1 MAARAHP
8 ISVAVLLDYREEQ
21 WRSMDFVGE
30 MLLENL
36 TRHAATVKPTAVLPA
51 FRHRAS
57 RLPFLPHKP
66 ALTIDR
72 GLNRLVDYPKS
83 IARLPATDL
92 LHVIDHSY
100 SHLLNAR
107 PDARALV
114 TCHDLDAFRCILR
127 PTEEPRSLAFR
138 WMTSRLLQG
147 FRRAA
152 HVACDTSAVRDEVL
166 QYGLMPADRASVVH
180 NGVHPSCVPYP
191 SREADEERDALLG
204 ADAGGGPFLMHVGT
218 TISRKNV
225 EFLLRVLAR
234 IHVSAPSVRL
244 LRVGG
249 PLTAAQRQLAA
260 ELGLDARIIELPF
273 LNRPVL
279 ASFYRKAALVLQPS
293 LREGFGLP
301 VAEAMACGTPVIAS
315 RIRVLEEV
323 GGPAASYC
331 SVSDETEWTDV
342 TTRLLQEREN
352 EPQRWK
358 ARQQSSVE
366 RAARFTW
373 AENARKIVELYERLD
388 DERDC
393 PAGAQ
398 RAPSP

>member
-1 MAARAHP
+1 
-8 ISVAVLLDYREEQ
+8 
-21 WRSMDFVGE
+21 MDFVGE
-30 MLLENL
+30 MLLEHL
-36 TRHAATVKPTAVLPA
+36 APHATTVTPIGVLPT

-57 RLPFLPHKP
+57 RLPFAPRGP

-83 IARLPATDL
+83 LARLPATDL

-107 PDARALV
+107 PDASALI

-127 PTEEPRSLAFR
+127 PAEEPRSLAFR
-138 WMTSRLLQG
+138 WMTSRLLGG

-166 QYGLMPADRASVVH
+166 EYGLMPSDRVSVVH
-180 NGVHPSCVPYP
+180 NGVHPTCVPYP
-191 SREADEERDALLG
+191 SREADAGRDALLG
-204 ADAGGGPFLMHVGT
+204 PESGSGPFLMHVGT

-234 IHVSAPSVRL
+234 VRATVPGVGL

-249 PLTAAQRQLAA
+249 PLTAAQQRLATD
-260 ELGLDARIIELPF
+260 LRLDDRIIQLPF
-273 LNRPVL
+273 LSRSVL
-279 ASFYRKAALVLQPS
+279 ASFYRLAALVLQPS

-315 RIRVLEEV
+315 RIPVLEEV
-323 GGPAASYC
+323 GGLAASYC
-331 SVSDETEWTDV
+331 SPTDETEWAEV
-342 TTRLLQEREN
+342 ATRLLRERDA

-358 ARQQSSVE
+358 ARQQASMD
-366 RAARFTW
+366 RAARFSW
-373 AENARKIVELYERLD
+373 AENARRIVALYERIY
-388 DERDC
+388 DERHGSAATSR
-393 PAGAQ
+393 AGFL
-398 RAPSP
+398 